1 MSSFAPKFWKPG
13 TDAPGQAIKEERT
26 TTTEEG
32 GTTVVYNQNISLSI
46 EQQRQK
52 LPVFKL
58 RNHILYL
65 VENYQTVVIV
75 GETGCGKSTQIPQY
89 LLEAGWG
96 AEGHVIGVTQPRRVA
111 AVTVATRVAEERG
124 ALLGDEVG
132 YTIRFDD
139 TSDPTRTRVKF
150 LTDGMMIREIME
162 DPLLKK
168 YSVVM
173 LDEAHERTLNTDLI
187 MGLLRKI
194 QKKREDLRLIVT
206 SATLNAEEMK
216 DFFNTSSSENS
227 NKDTAAI
234 LSVEGRNFP
243 VDIHYTIDPVP
254 DYLKA
259 TVDTITRIHH
269 QEKEGDILAF
279 LTGQDEVETVTRQL
293 IDVAKECIRTQAAM
307 KMKVLPMYGSLP
319 ASEQM
324 KVFERCGRTTRKI
337 VVATNIAETSI
348 TIPGIV
354 YIVDCGFVKLKAY
367 NPKSSVESLVTI
379 PVSKSSAEQ
388 RAGRAGRVRAGKA
401 YRLYTE
407 EGYDGLESSTVPEMQ
422 RSDLAPV
429 ILQMKALGVS
439 NIVRFNFLSPPP
451 AQNMIRGLEL
461 LYALQALD
469 DNGNLTSPLG
479 LQMAEFPLTPMFS
492 KMLLASGEFQCSE
505 EAVII
510 AAMTQIQNVFI
521 TPMGEKSAA
530 NRAKR
535 NFAVEEGDHVSL
547 LNVFR
552 AFIKYKKNSKWCKQ
566 NFLNYKGLCR
576 AVEIQHQLQRLLKKF
591 KVPLVSCQED
601 VCLIRRCITSGF
613 FANAAYLHY
622 TGVYRTVRDDHELH
636 IHPTSVLTF
645 TDPPKWVVFNDI
657 VQTNKD
663 YMRDISVIEP
673 DWLCELAPHFYQFG
687 TEREIAYKRAKRD
700 EQGR

>member
-1 MSSFAPKFWKPG
+1 
-13 TDAPGQAIKEERT
+13 
-26 TTTEEG
+26 
-32 GTTVVYNQNISLSI
+32 
-46 EQQRQK
+46 
-52 LPVFKL
+52 
-58 RNHILYL
+58 
-65 VENYQTVVIV
+65 
-75 GETGCGKSTQIPQY
+75 
-89 LLEAGWG
+89 
-96 AEGHVIGVTQPRRVA
+96 
-111 AVTVATRVAEERG
+111 
-124 ALLGDEVG
+124 
-132 YTIRFDD
+132 
-139 TSDPTRTRVKF
+139 
-150 LTDGMMIREIME
+150 
-162 DPLLKK
+162 
-168 YSVVM
+168 
-173 LDEAHERTLNTDLI
+173 
-187 MGLLRKI
+187 
-194 QKKREDLRLIVT
+194 
-206 SATLNAEEMK
+206 
-216 DFFNTSSSENS
+216 
-227 NKDTAAI
+227 
-234 LSVEGRNFP
+234 
-243 VDIHYTIDPVP
+243 
-254 DYLKA
+254 
-259 TVDTITRIHH
+259 
-269 QEKEGDILAF
+269 
-279 LTGQDEVETVTRQL
+279 
-293 IDVAKECIRTQAAM
+293 
-307 KMKVLPMYGSLP
+307 
-319 ASEQM
+319 
-324 KVFERCGRTTRKI
+324 
-337 VVATNIAETSI
+337 
-348 TIPGIV
+348 
-354 YIVDCGFVKLKAY
+354 
-367 NPKSSVESLVTI
+367 
-379 PVSKSSAEQ
+379 
-388 RAGRAGRVRAGKA
+388 
-401 YRLYTE
+401 
-407 EGYDGLESSTVPEMQ
+407 
-422 RSDLAPV
+422 
-429 ILQMKALGVS
+429 
-439 NIVRFNFLSPPP
+439 
-451 AQNMIRGLEL
+451 
-461 LYALQALD
+461 
-469 DNGNLTSPLG
+469 
-479 LQMAEFPLTPMFS
+479 MAEFPLTPMFS